1 MLISDNGIS
10 KVWRDGSWVYK
21 KQPKTRTD
29 NEIYALQH
37 LYDTGY
43 VPYAEQVSI
52 DIIKMED
59 LGQGESVTD
68 PDSFMKHRAIILRML
83 EEKGLRHGDLTI
95 YAIIVKNNKP
105 YLIDWGESRTWDDPR
120 PDKRR
125 EGDKYWLSKTMA
137 TLCP

>member
-83 EEKGLRHGDLTI
+83 EEKGLSPERGMIRDRI
-95 YAIIVKNNKP
+95 RGGREISI
-105 YLIDWGESRTWDDPR
+105 GCR
-120 PDKRR
+120 KRWQLCAR
-125 EGDKYWLSKTMA
+125 ECTQ
-137 TLCP
+137 P